1 MSVPLDRLYHMLD
14 DASGNDI
21 LIYRF
26 FPHGSKKLED
36 VRSLIPHLN
45 SLAWMETMTRPVII
59 FHDQEPLNFNFYTPD
74 DVWNV
79 FKSINPN
86 SYRNS
91 FVEFEE
97 LIKSMHLRS
106 RLELTLNWH
115 DKVLLGHSEKNSENL
130 ELYQQNGFVGVYW
143 WSHAVIA
150 RDWFRFAEHDQKLT
164 FNSDNIEHDFLIY
177 NRAWSGTRE
186 YRLLF
191 ADMLIDQQLVKNCK
205 TSFAPV
211 DSGVNYVDHQYA
223 NPQFK
228 IDRTDLENY
237 FDINTTVASASADY
251 DSNDYQ
257 HCAIE
262 VILETLFDDN
272 RLHLT
277 EKSLRPIACGRPFI
291 LASTP
296 GSLKYL
302 QDYGFKTFGQYI
314 DESYD
319 NIVDSTE
326 RLTKI
331 VAEMKRISKLSL
343 KEKTQLWHNLYSI
356 ATYNKQLFFSEQWH
370 NSIIDEYKNN
380 FAAGLEKLQ
389 NHKTG
394 MHWKK
399 EIELTNTYP
408 EFKQGFEKNTVH
420 IVNEIAKFN
429 DLLGISN
436 KY

>member
-1 MSVPLDRLYHMLD
+1 MLD
-14 DASGNDI
+14 DASGNDM
-21 LIYRF
+21 LIYHF
-26 FPHGSKKLED
+26 FPHGSKKIED
-36 VRSLIPHLN
+36 LRSLVDYHN
-45 SLAWMETMTRPVII
+45 GSLSWLKTMTCPVII

-79 FKSINPN
+79 YKTINPA
-86 SYRNS
+86 SHRNS
-91 FVEFEE
+91 FVEFEK

-106 RLELTLNWH
+106 RLENTLNWY
-115 DKVLLGHSEKNSENL
+115 DKVLLGHSEKNSKNL
-130 ELYQQNGFVGVYW
+130 ELYQQNGFIGVYW

-164 FNSDNIEHDFLIY
+164 FNADNIEHDFLIY

-186 YRLLF
+186 YRLFF
-191 ADMLIDQQLVKNCK
+191 ANMLIDQQLVKNCK
-205 TSFAPV
+205 TSFAPI

-228 IDRTDLENY
+228 INCTDLENY

-251 DSNDYQ
+251 DHNDYQ

-331 VAEMKRISKLSL
+331 VAEMKRISNLST
-343 KEKTQLWHNLYSI
+343 KEKTQLWHILYSI
-356 ATYNKQLFFSEQWH
+356 ANHNKQLFFSEKWQ

-380 FAAGLEKLQ
+380 FATGLEKLQ
-389 NHKTG
+389 NYKTG

-399 EIELTNTYP
+399 VMELTNTYP
-408 EFKQGFEKNTVH
+408 EFKKGVEKNTVH